1 MRVVTPSEI
10 ARAAKAKRMRLGW
23 TQTALAARIG
33 ATRQWVITFER
44 GSARLELGLAL
55 RALTALGL
63 GIDVVPVDEP
73 RTDELTVTA
82 KPLGDRQASRIPTRH
97 ADPALLF
104 APPAGGA
111 TGHFRTSGGA
121 RPPRDIVR
129 MGRRADPHDIVD
141 AHLAPIK
148 QATRAPSPSAAQAP
162 SPPRSTSR
170 KS

>member
-23 TQTALAARIG
+23 TQTALARRIG
-33 ATRQWVITFER
+33 VTRQWVITFER

-82 KPLGDRQASRIPTRH
+82 TRVGDRH
-97 ADPALLF
+97 ANPALLF

-111 TGHFRTSGGA
+111 TGHVRTSGGA
-121 RPPRDIVR
+121 RPPQDIVR
-129 MGRRADPHDIVD
+129 MGRRADPHNIVD
-141 AHLAPIK
+141 AHRAPIK
-148 QATRAPSPSAAQAP
+148 HATQTPSPSEAQAP